1 MTNTKTTTIRD
12 HAADA
17 DRSELVSV
25 DEHRIIQ
32 SGLRMAVGQLDDR
45 LRLVVSYH
53 MGWSDLQGREVA
65 ADGGKSVRS
74 ALALL
79 AARAAGTSVDLALPG
94 AIAVELVHNFSL
106 VHDDLIDRD
115 TTRRHR
121 ATVWSLWDD
130 TTAILAGDALLML
143 AFQVLSQA
151 GSPHAPRASQVLGAA
166 VRELIRGQ
174 LHDVDFERRNDVTL
188 DECLAM
194 AGDKTASLLAASA
207 TIGPV
212 LAGAAPD
219 VIDALEFYGR
229 NIGVAFQLVDDLLG
243 IWGEPKITGKPVFSD
258 LRSRKKSLPV
268 SWTTSRG
275 GKSGRDLATWL
286 ECTEVPTDAELRE
299 AATLVERGGGREW
312 AISEARRRVHVANQ
326 ALARVSMPAQYR
338 TELADLAHFIVERH
352 L

>member
-1 MTNTKTTTIRD
+1 MIHAHGTTISDRAPD
-12 HAADA
+12 AA
-17 DRSELVSV
+17 RPGLMSV

-32 SGLRMAVGQLDDR
+32 SGLRMAVGQLDDQ

-53 MGWSDLQGREVA
+53 MGWSDPQGREVA
-65 ADGGKSVRS
+65 ADGGKSIRS

-79 AARAAGTSVDLALPG
+79 AARAVGSSVDLALPG

-121 ATVWSLWDD
+121 ATVWSLWGD
-130 TTAILAGDALLML
+130 TTAILAGDALLLL

-151 GSPHAPRASQVLGAA
+151 GSPHASQAAQVLGTA

-174 LHDVDFERRNDVTL
+174 LADVDFERRNDVTL

-194 AGDKTASLLAASA
+194 ASDKTASLLAASVVA
-207 TIGPV
+207 GPV
-212 LAGAAPD
+212 LAGVAPD
-219 VIDALEFYGR
+219 VVDALEVYGR
-229 NIGVAFQLVDDLLG
+229 NVGVAFQLVDDVLG
-243 IWGEPKITGKPVFSD
+243 IWGEPEITGKPAFSD

-268 SWTTSRG
+268 GWATTRG
-275 GKSGRDLATWL
+275 GRPGRDLATWL
-286 ECTEVPTDAELRE
+286 ECVEVPTDAELRE
-299 AATLVERGGGREW
+299 AAALVEQGGGREW
-312 AISEARRRVHVANQ
+312 AISEARRRVHLGNQ
-326 ALARVSMPAQYR
+326 ALARVSIPAQYR
-338 TELADLAHFIVERH
+338 SELAELAQFIVERH